1 MINDF
6 NFFHGAVFTR
16 IIHSW
21 DNAVPIS
28 LLHSRSNCSYVI
40 DGKVGIYLKYSSKR
54 MSPWRFSFAKEHQE
68 EIEFLRSNCDRVYV
82 VLVCNDDGI
91 VCLSYAEL
99 KQLLDEEFGEMEWL
113 SVSRR
118 KREMYTVAGSNGT
131 LGFKIGANEFPSKLF
146 SAVTPA
152 ATPISVA
159 SLPDSRTT

>member
-21 DNAVPIS
+21 DHAVPIS
-28 LLHSRSNCSYVI
+28 LLHSGSNSSYVI
-40 DGKVGIYLKYSSKR
+40 DGKIGIYVKYSAKR

-68 EIEFLRSNCDRVYV
+68 EIEFLRSNCTQVFV

-99 KQLLDEEFGEMEWL
+99 KRLLDQEFGEMEWL

-118 KREMYTVAGSNGT
+118 KREMYTVAGSNGA
-131 LGFKIGANEFPSKLF
+131 LDFKIGANEFPSKLF
-146 SAVTPA
+146 SD
-152 ATPISVA
+152 ATSPTTSVSA
-159 SLPDSRTT
+159 GSYPDSPRA